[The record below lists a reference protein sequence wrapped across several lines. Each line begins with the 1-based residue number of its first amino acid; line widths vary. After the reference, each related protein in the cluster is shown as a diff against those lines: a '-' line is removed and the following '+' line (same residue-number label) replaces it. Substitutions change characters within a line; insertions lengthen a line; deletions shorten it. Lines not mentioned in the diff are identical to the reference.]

1 LGFFWGVDRDQIVNP
16 IQTLILGAFGF
27 SSRKMGQTLRE
38 NLNRLE
44 SVRIPYRNRS
54 GVVELVGMDRLL
66 FARVVIGVTILSPIT
81 KGSFGLK

>member
-1 LGFFWGVDRDQIVNP
+1 
-16 IQTLILGAFGF
+16 
-27 SSRKMGQTLRE
+27 MGQTLRE